1 MTHHHPDISVVMSV
15 YNNADTLQRCL
26 DSILT
31 QEGVTLEFIVINDG
45 STDATAEI
53 LDAAAGQDERLI
65 VIHQSNQGLTRSLID
80 GCERA
85 KANWIARQDAD
96 DVSLPG
102 RLKTLLALTKEH
114 ADAVMVSSACN
125 YMGPRDEFLCTVT
138 RPTDPS
144 EARQEVRDLGVGP
157 PAHGTVMFLKS
168 AYEAVGRYRTAF
180 YYGQDADLWR
190 RLAEYG
196 GVAYAPEI
204 LYQCRLAPGDISGS
218 RRKIQKQFG
227 RLAHACQEA
236 RLKGQPE
243 DEFLAQADALAA
255 TIREGRLS
263 PPKRRDRWASA
274 YLIGSL
280 LEHQDPKAA
289 REYFRESISF
299 NVWAIRPRLKLL
311 KSKLRGLTCGS

>member
-227 RLAHACQEA
+227 RLGRACQDARRKRQSEQPYLEEA
-236 RLKGQPE
+236 ERLSVR
-243 DEFLAQADALAA
+243 
-255 TIREGRLS
+255 IREGRLL
-263 PPKRRDRWASA
+263 PIKKRDRWLSLYHIA
-274 YLIGSL
+274 SL
-280 LEHQDPKAA
+280 LESHNPHSAVCYYEQAKDANPFAL
-289 REYFRESISF
+289 
-299 NVWAIRPRLKLL
+299 RPRWKAW
-311 KSKLRGLTCGS
+311 KLRGRG